1 MLRFDIIT
9 LFPKVFNGIFNESM
23 IKRAKEKK
31 KVLIKI
37 HDLRD
42 YSSDKKRHSVDD
54 RPFGGG
60 PGMVLSPQPLFDAV
74 KKIKGRKKAK
84 VIYVTPSG
92 VPFSQSHAKRLTKH
106 KNLIIICGHY
116 EGIDER
122 VREHIVDEE
131 FSIGDYV
138 LTGGEIPAMVMVDA
152 ITRLIPGVLG
162 KDESLVN
169 ESFEADL
176 LEGPQYT
183 RPADFH
189 GLKVPP
195 VLLSGHHQQIAQWRR
210 AQAVQH
216 TQKIRPDLAGKWRQ
230 HRGQ

>member
-9 LFPKVFNGIFNESM
+9 LFPGAFDGIFNDSI
-23 IKRAKEKK
+23 IKRAQENKK
-31 KVLIKI
+31 IVIKT

-42 YSSDKKRHSVDD
+42 YSLDRKRRNVDD

-60 PGMVLSPQPLFDAV
+60 PGMVLSPQPLFDAI
-74 KKIKGRKKAK
+74 KKVKGRRKAK
-84 VIYVTPSG
+84 VIYVTPAG
-92 VPFSQSHAKRLTKH
+92 VPFSQKHAKRLTSA

-122 VREHIVDEE
+122 VRQALVDEE

-152 ITRLIPGVLG
+152 ISRLIPGVLG
-162 KDESLVN
+162 KEASLLN
-169 ESFEADL
+169 ESFEANL

-183 RPADFH
+183 RPANFH
-189 GLKVPP
+189 GLKVPD
-195 VLLSGHHQQIAQWRR
+195 VLLSGNHKQIEQWRQ
-210 AQAVQH
+210 AQALKR
-216 TQKIRPDLAGKWRQ
+216 TAKFRPDLLK
-230 HRGQ
+230 